1 LLPRLGL
8 KCAVCLTRILG
19 VLKKSY
25 VTLENVRH
33 VLANSGDRMLDAM
46 SLMINEVH
54 AQLNAFDLPK
64 DSEKLMIE
72 LVEDV
77 VEYLVKV
84 YMQGMNVSRPIK
96 ETVEQLS
103 QLLDDVRSVGDDP
116 LEP

>member
-1 LLPRLGL
+1 
-8 KCAVCLTRILG
+8 
-19 VLKKSY
+19 
-25 VTLENVRH
+25 VRH

-54 AQLNAFDLPK
+54 AQLNTFDLPK
-64 DSEKLMIE
+64 DNEKLMIE

-84 YMQGMNVSRPIK
+84 YMQGINVSRPIK